1 MANNKVINVFTL
13 LSRLIIG
20 ITFTFSGFVKSVDPL
35 GTAYKIQDYFIALNL
50 TELYSLSLILSI
62 ILSVG
67 EFLLGVFILLG
78 LYRKLTSVS
87 VVLFMIIMTPLTL
100 WIALENPVKDCGCF
114 GDVLIISNW
123 QTFYKNIV
131 LLVCAILLLL
141 KYRNIKSFFGK
152 NTELIV
158 ALFTIIFGFSF
169 ALYNIIY
176 SPVLDFRPYKIG
188 SHLPEKMNVDPT
200 MAGEFENIFVYEKE
214 GQQKEFTEDN
224 YPWDDTTWTFVNMET
239 RMVKEGT
246 KPEIEDFHVELV
258 HYDDSVKS
266 FVNNDITAT
275 ILEDP
280 AYAFWMISYLL
291 EDAETKYL
299 NQIKDIAEYA
309 AMNNYNFYCITS
321 SSLETIEEWGK
332 TYNTNFIFCQADER
346 MLKTIIRS
354 NPGLVLVKNGTVINK
369 WSDNKLPKIKEKDD
383 TTIVTELTKELDPQQ
398 RNIKTIVLLV
408 LLFIGPIL
416 IIKGIEN
423 KLNIKNKQI

>member
-50 TELYSLSLILSI
+50 TELYSLSLILSV

-78 LYRKLTSVS
+78 LYRKVTSVL
-87 VVLFMIIMTPLTL
+87 VVLFMIIMAPLTL

-141 KYRNIKSFFGK
+141 KYKNIKSFFGK

>member
-50 TELYSLSLILSI
+50 TELYSLSLILSV

-78 LYRKLTSVS
+78 LYRKVTSVL
-87 VVLFMIIMTPLTL
+87 VVLFMIIMAPLTL

-114 GDVLIISNW
+114 GDALIISNW

-131 LLVCAILLLL
+131 LSVCAILLLV
-141 KYRNIKSFFGK
+141 KYKNIKSFFGK

-188 SHLPEKMNVDPT
+188 SHLSDKMNVDHT

-239 RMVKEGT
+239 RMVKEGI

-275 ILEDP
+275 ILEDS

-291 EDAETKYL
+291 EDAETIYL
-299 NQIKDIAEYA
+299 NQFKDIAEYA

-321 SSLETIEEWGK
+321 SPSETINEWGK
-332 TYNTNFIFCQADER
+332 MYNTNFIFCQADER

-354 NPGLVLVKNGTVINK
+354 NPGLLLVKNGTVINK
-369 WSDNKLPKIKEKDD
+369 WSDNKLPKIKENDD
-383 TTIVTELTKELDPQQ
+383 TTIVTELTKEVDPQQ

-423 KLNIKNKQI
+423 KLNIKNK

>member
-423 KLNIKNKQI
+423 KLNIKNK

>member
-50 TELYSLSLILSI
+50 TELYSLSLILSV

-78 LYRKLTSVS
+78 LYRKVTSVL
-87 VVLFMIIMTPLTL
+87 VVLFMIIMAPLTL

-114 GDVLIISNW
+114 GDALIISNW

-131 LLVCAILLLL
+131 LSVCAILLLV
-141 KYRNIKSFFGK
+141 KYKNIKSFIGK

-188 SHLPEKMNVDPT
+188 SHLSDKMNVDHT

-239 RMVKEGT
+239 RMVKEGI

-275 ILEDP
+275 ILEDS

-299 NQIKDIAEYA
+299 NQFKDIAEYA

-321 SSLETIEEWGK
+321 SPSETIKEWGK
-332 TYNTNFIFCQADER
+332 MYNTNFIFCQADER

-354 NPGLVLVKNGTVINK
+354 NPGLLLVKNGTVINK
-369 WSDNKLPKIKEKDD
+369 WSDNKLPKIKENDD
-383 TTIVTELTKELDPQQ
+383 TTIVTELTKEVDPQQ

-423 KLNIKNKQI
+423 KLNIKNK

>member
-50 TELYSLSLILSI
+50 TELYSLSLILSV

-78 LYRKLTSVS
+78 LYRKVTSVL
-87 VVLFMIIMTPLTL
+87 VVLFMIIMAPLTL

-114 GDVLIISNW
+114 GDALIISNW

-131 LLVCAILLLL
+131 LSVCAILLLV
-141 KYRNIKSFFGK
+141 KYKNIKSFIGK

-188 SHLPEKMNVDPT
+188 SHLSDKMNVDHT

-239 RMVKEGT
+239 RMVKEGI

-275 ILEDP
+275 ILEDS

-291 EDAETKYL
+291 EDAETIYL
-299 NQIKDIAEYA
+299 NQFKDIAEYA

-321 SSLETIEEWGK
+321 SPSETINEWGK
-332 TYNTNFIFCQADER
+332 MYNTNFIFCQADER

-354 NPGLVLVKNGTVINK
+354 NPGLLLVKNGTVINK

-383 TTIVTELTKELDPQQ
+383 TTIVTELTKEVDPQQ

-408 LLFIGPIL
+408 LLFIWPIL

-423 KLNIKNKQI
+423 KLNIKNK